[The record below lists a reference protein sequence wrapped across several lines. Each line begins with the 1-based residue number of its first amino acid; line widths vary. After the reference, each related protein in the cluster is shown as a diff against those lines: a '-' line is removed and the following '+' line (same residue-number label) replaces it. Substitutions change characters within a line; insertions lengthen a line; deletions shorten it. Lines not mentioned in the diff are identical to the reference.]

1 MELQEIIGRR
11 LRNARIMRGLSMD
24 QLCNKMDS
32 IVSKMAIS
40 KYENG
45 KMNPNSSVLIAFSEA
60 LDLPVDYFVRP
71 FTLKIE
77 SVKFRKRKSNLGVKA
92 EEGIKQNIAS
102 LTENYMEIEEICNE
116 HVEFT
121 TPFNNQVIRNKEDIY
136 KAATQ
141 LRDFW
146 NLGSDGIVNV
156 INLLEEHGVKV
167 LEIDAPLSFD
177 GLSSLV
183 NDRYPV
189 IVINRNFTP
198 ERKRF
203 TSLHELGHIIL
214 PFEEDI
220 EEKEEEKLCN
230 CFANEMLVPQTTFK
244 NLIGNHRTDI
254 AYEEMKALQIQ
265 YGISC
270 DAMMYKAKDTEIIS
284 DQRFKTYCIR
294 KNQDRI
300 FKETVEQSL
309 YPQEESSRYRR
320 LVFKALS
327 SEDITTSKA
336 AALLNESVDKVREAL
351 SIV

>member
-1 MELQEIIGRR
+1 MELQEIIGKR

-24 QLCNKMDS
+24 QLCTKMDS

-77 SVKFRKRKSNLGVKA
+77 SVKFRRRKSNLGVKA

-121 TPFNNQVIRNKEDIY
+121 TPFNNQFIRNKEDIY
-136 KAATQ
+136 NAAIQ

-146 NLGSDGIVNV
+146 NLGSDGIINV
-156 INLLEEHGVKV
+156 INLMEEHGVKV

-189 IVINRNFTP
+189 VVINRNFSP

-203 TSLHELGHIIL
+203 TALHELGHIIL
-214 PFEEDI
+214 PFSESV
-220 EEKEEEKLCN
+220 EEKEEEMLCN
-230 CFANEMLVPQTTFK
+230 CFANEMLIPRTVFTSQ
-244 NLIGNHRTDI
+244 IGNHRIDI
-254 AYEEMKALQIQ
+254 AYEEIKALQLQ

-270 DAMMYKAKDTEIIS
+270 DAMMYKAKDSGIIS
-284 DQRFKTYCIR
+284 EQKFRTYCIR
-294 KNQDRI
+294 KNQDNA
-300 FKETVEQSL
+300 FKETVERSL
-309 YPQEESSRYRR
+309 YPNEESTRYRR

-336 AALLNESVDKVREAL
+336 AALLNESVDKVIEAL